1 MGYSFGSFLGLGD
14 RKNSA
19 DFPVSFFV
27 RPKAGRFFVP
37 AAVDERAAR
46 NALDGR
52 EHGARLGGPGRRRH
66 GGAVL
71 ADG

>member
-14 RKNSA
+14 RQNSA
-19 DFPVSFFV
+19 DLPVSFFV

-46 NALDGR
+46 SGR
-52 EHGARLGGPGRRRH
+52 QGWPKATAG
-66 GGAVL
+66 GGAKRP
-71 ADG
+71 